1 MDSTRAYPD
10 YYPPYNQS
18 HALEYTK
25 TLTSQATILH
35 LGLWTPIQRGET
47 TSIVLFYKIPQYA
60 QKDSLGN
67 FQFDFK
73 TIIDRQAILVQNMRV
88 AINVD
93 YCFTLKGGESKVD
106 YRPNIG
112 FMGDAAMTKAASAD
126 IASPEFRQYTEQI
139 RYAGGLVKTA
149 SNLDAFESFHVKGTY
164 GENSFIVNFPESM
177 FGIVI
182 GALVLAGIIVLGKKA
197 AASFKPKG
205 KFDLMNYSSLA
216 TLSFASAVG
225 IIILDLIIFFAAEQ
239 ISHWSYNFSWLS
251 AALVLLGV
259 VVSAGAIFLPSLYV
273 ASKEGMVKGAAVFGM
288 TLVFLIVLGIIAGIA
303 LNILFPPV
311 VYYATTAM
319 A

>member
-1 MDSTRAYPD
+1 
-10 YYPPYNQS
+10 
-18 HALEYTK
+18 
-25 TLTSQATILH
+25 
-35 LGLWTPIQRGET
+35 
-47 TSIVLFYKIPQYA
+47 
-60 QKDSLGN
+60 
-67 FQFDFK
+67 
-73 TIIDRQAILVQNMRV
+73 
-88 AINVD
+88 
-93 YCFTLKGGESKVD
+93 
-106 YRPNIG
+106 
-112 FMGDAAMTKAASAD
+112 
-126 IASPEFRQYTEQI
+126 
-139 RYAGGLVKTA
+139 
-149 SNLDAFESFHVKGTY
+149 
-164 GENSFIVNFPESM
+164 VNFPESM